1 MFVIKNIMKKIF
13 TITILFFAFLGFA
26 QLPEL
31 QWNRTFGSIADDYI
45 TGNVINNLG
54 EVFIVGNFSGTVDF
68 DPGVGVVNFTAV
80 GYSSIF
86 IQKFNVAGDLLWAK
100 KIDNNTN
107 QSSPYCFLDPT
118 GNLIVTASFMNTADL
133 NPNDGVANFTSTS
146 QLDPFMIKLDTNG
159 NYLGGKNLTTA
170 STKSEYISHIKFDAA
185 GNMYILGYF
194 YGTFT
199 IDGTTLVSG
208 GEYDTFI
215 QKLDATGNVL
225 WTKSFGGPSYDGAG
239 VLLLKSDGSIYI
251 AGLYGGTVDFN
262 PGAGVYNLV
271 SLGMYNGFI
280 LKLNSSGDFVWAKTM
295 GSTSLD
301 MFSDMEFDS
310 AGNIVGLINFYS
322 DSLTF
327 SVQGVNQTLNRFP
340 GDTYFSDAIVFKMD
354 DSGNYLWVKKY
365 GGNGDDIAGGIE
377 LDQNDKIYI
386 LGRFSGTAD
395 FDPGLGS
402 NLVTSSGDYDL
413 YLQCLSNSGNYEYTF
428 KIGGALLDTYQSL
441 ILKNGSL
448 YICGTFQS
456 TVNMNPTGINPLN
469 ITSNGGYDY
478 FISKFNTNSLD
489 AIAFTNKLNVK
500 LFPNP
505 SKGTFMLE
513 GANLNNATITIF
525 DSLGKKVSNH
535 NFNGSELNTNLM
547 PGLYFVEIISN
558 DKREVKK
565 LVIQ

>member
-1 MFVIKNIMKKIF
+1 MFVIKNIMKKTF

-118 GNLIVTASFMNTADL
+118 GNLIVTGSFMNTADL

-215 QKLDATGNVL
+215 QKLDVAGNVL

-251 AGLYGGTVDFN
+251 AGSYGGTVDFN

-280 LKLNSSGDFVWAKTM
+280 LKLNSSGDFLWAKTM
-295 GSTSLD
+295 GSASLD
-301 MFSDMEFDS
+301 MFGDMEFDS

-340 GDTYFSDAIVFKMD
+340 GDTYFADAIVFKMD

-395 FDPGLGS
+395 FDPGLDS

-456 TVNMNPTGINPLN
+456 TVNMNPTGVNPLN

-489 AIAFTNKLNVK
+489 AIAFANNLNVK

-535 NFNGSELNTNLM
+535 NFNGSEFNTNLM

-558 DKREVKK
+558 DKRDIKK